1 MCGVEHNVHPI
12 MAIMLAYKNLFCLW
26 QKPGQ
31 TNDDYN
37 KLFHSYETVLK
48 SLGGQIPAPM
58 ELIMEHFIKTGAIS
72 KVVTIKDME
81 EFQEDIDPHTFKTA
95 SAAVCESFM
104 IYMMLSSA
112 NKDC

>member
-31 TNDDYN
+31 TNDDNN

-48 SLGGQIPAPM
+48 SLGGMIPAPM
-58 ELIMEHFIKTGAIS
+58 ELMLEHFINTG
-72 KVVTIKDME
+72 TIRKGGTTKDME
-81 EFQEDIDPHTFKTA
+81 EFH
-95 SAAVCESFM
+95 
-104 IYMMLSSA
+104 
-112 NKDC
+112 